1 MLQIESN
8 ELAIFDGKAVVNF
21 VVMKGWSSK
30 NELFIHTKK
39 TVTEYLTFVNVRKLN
54 QFDPDIVNVHAAE

>member
-39 TVTEYLTFVNVRKLN
+39 TEYLTFVNVRKLS